1 MTGSTRR
8 IERPSESFPVKRRP
22 VVVVVAVLITLVVL
36 SGSSIG
42 VAGATYPNS
51 MASTGDSITQA
62 YNTGFFPFT
71 DNPSASWSTGTDS
84 TVNSHYSRL
93 LALNPAISGLAYN
106 DSRSGARMVDL
117 NGQMATVV
125 GQHVE
130 YVTVL
135 MGGNDVCQPT
145 VARMTS
151 IDDFRAQFTAAMTT
165 VTTGSPAAKVYIVS
179 IPNVY
184 QLWATLKNNGTA
196 RFVWSIFGVC
206 QSMLANPLSTSKRDV
221 RRRDQVLQREIKFN
235 TVLEQVCNRYPQ
247 CRFDGNAVF
256 NFAFPASDVSTRDYF
271 HPSLAGQRDLAAGSW
286 SAGFWGP

>member
-1 MTGSTRR
+1 
-8 IERPSESFPVKRRP
+8 VKRPRAAIA
-22 VVVVVAVLITLVVL
+22 VSVLVALVAL

-62 YNTGFFPFT
+62 YNTGFIPFT
-71 DNPSASWSTGTDS
+71 DNPSASWSTGIDS

-93 LALNPAISGLAYN
+93 LVLNPAISGHVYN

-145 VARMTS
+145 VAQMTS
-151 IDDFRAQFTAAMTT
+151 VDDFRAQFTAAMTT
-165 VTTGSPAAKVYIVS
+165 VSSGSPAAKVYVVS

-184 QLWATLKNNGTA
+184 QLWSSLKDNATA
-196 RFVWSIFGVC
+196 RFVWSIFGIC

-235 TVLEQVCNRYPQ
+235 TVLEQVCGHYPQ
-247 CRFDGNAVF
+247 CRFDGNATF

-271 HPSLAGQRDLAAGSW
+271 HPSLAGQRDLAAGTW

>member
-1 MTGSTRR
+1 VTRSQQLP
-8 IERPSESFPVKRRP
+8 ERLPGARHRVPIGISIL
-22 VVVVVAVLITLVVL
+22 VAFLALA
-36 SGSSIG
+36 GSSNG
-42 VAGATYPNS
+42 AAGATYPNS

-84 TVNSHYSRL
+84 SVNSHYLRL
-93 LALNPAISGLAYN
+93 LALNPAISGQAHN

-125 GQHVE
+125 GQHVD

-145 VARMTS
+145 VAQMTS
-151 IDDFRAQFTAAMTT
+151 VDDFRAQFTAAMTT
-165 VTTGSPAAKVYIVS
+165 VTTGSPAARVYIVS

-184 QLWATLKNNGTA
+184 QLWSTLKDNAAA

-235 TVLEQVCNRYPQ
+235 TVLEQVCSNYPQ

-271 HPSLAGQRDLAAGSW
+271 HPSLAGQHDLAAGSW

>member
-1 MTGSTRR
+1 MTGSD
-8 IERPSESFPVKRRP
+8 RPPESFPVKRHRTAIAAS
-22 VVVVVAVLITLVVL
+22 VLVALVVL
-36 SGSSIG
+36 TGSSIG

-62 YNTGFFPFT
+62 YNTGFIPFT
-71 DNPSASWSTGTDS
+71 DNPSASWSTGSDS

-93 LALNPAISGLAYN
+93 LALNPAISGHAYN

-125 GQHVE
+125 GQHVD

-145 VARMTS
+145 VAQMTS
-151 IDDFRAQFTAAMTT
+151 VDDFRTQFTAAMTT
-165 VTTGSPAAKVYIVS
+165 ITSGSPAAKVYVVS

-184 QLWATLKNNGTA
+184 QLWATLKDNATA
-196 RFVWSIFGVC
+196 RFVWSIFGIC

-235 TVLEQVCNRYPQ
+235 TVLEQVCGHYPQ
-247 CRFDGNAVF
+247 CRFDGNATF
-256 NFAFPASDVSTRDYF
+256 NSAFPASDVSTRDYF
-271 HPSLAGQRDLAAGSW
+271 HPSLAGQRDLAAGTW